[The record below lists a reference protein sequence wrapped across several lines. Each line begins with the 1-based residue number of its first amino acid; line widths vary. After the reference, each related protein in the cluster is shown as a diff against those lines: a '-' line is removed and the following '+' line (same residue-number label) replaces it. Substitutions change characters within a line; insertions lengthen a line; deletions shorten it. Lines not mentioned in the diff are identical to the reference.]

1 VKAKA
6 MPDHEEA
13 APSASTQLAVER
25 TLLAHERTLMAWVRT
40 AASLI
45 SFGFTIY
52 KFFEGMR
59 QTGQIKGGT
68 HLLGSRN
75 FAFLMISIGLIALIM
90 ASIQH
95 LRDAK
100 KLKMQYQIQ
109 FRSVALW
116 VAILI
121 ALLGAVGLLAVIFNQ

>member
-1 VKAKA
+1 
-6 MPDHEEA
+6 MPDQEQLG
-13 APSASTQLAVER
+13 PPPTSTQLAVER

-59 QTGQIKGGT
+59 EAGQIKSGT
-68 HLLGSRN
+68 HLLGSRT
-75 FAFLMISIGLIALIM
+75 FALLMISIGLAALIM

-95 LRDAK
+95 RRDTNQ
-100 KLKMQYQIQ
+100 LKMQYHVKR
-109 FRSVALW
+109 RSVALW
-116 VAILI
+116 VAGLI
-121 ALLGAVGLLAVIFNQ
+121 ALLGSLGLLAVILRQ